1 MLEREFQ
8 KFSLYKQFFESRTL
22 CNEKELQ
29 ISVNERV
36 QVPSGCWIMPA
47 ATAPWSCKG
56 PGMQPALLGAPVLLP
71 RTLNLQQHRLSEKML
86 PWSWVSSSMTEART
100 SFLAAGDLIIKKGS
114 HRAPWTNRQL
124 TMARKGCWP
133 SLEDLLASR
142 DFVTLGSRTPSL
154 SPWHLPF
161 LSLSH
166 PREPKTLGKITFF
179 HPDICAPRHLK
190 SQEKQ
195 ISRREF
201 FL

>member
-36 QVPSGCWIMPA
+36 QVPSGCWIMPVDSWA
-47 ATAPWSCKG
+47 ATTASWSCKG
-56 PGMQPALLGAPVLLP
+56 PGMQPALLGAAVLLP

-142 DFVTLGSRTPSL
+142 DIGLQDTFPVSLISPFSISL
-154 SPWHLPF
+154 SSKGTKSPW
-161 LSLSH
+161 
-166 PREPKTLGKITFF
+166 K
-179 HPDICAPRHLK
+179 D
-190 SQEKQ
+190 
-195 ISRREF
+195 
-201 FL
+201 